1 MAKPVELLVVV
12 QEVMSTALPRA
23 GDLSTVRD
31 DSTTPNRQACL
42 PQHAWRSPWRRVRRD
57 RVDRDERAA
66 ETAVVAAAA
75 VVVAVAVIAGWSANA
90 RARVS
95 RSRASGAAHRR
106 RRLLP
111 TLKLDKQLS
120 TRCWVAAVAGLE
132 PAVAAAAAADDA
144 SSTLMRLIRAAA

>member
-1 MAKPVELLVVV
+1 
-12 QEVMSTALPRA
+12 MSTALPRA
-23 GDLSTVRD
+23 GDLSTERD
-31 DSTTPNRQACL
+31 DSTTPNRQGCL

-111 TLKLDKQLS
+111 TLKLDKQ
-120 TRCWVAAVAGLE
+120 
-132 PAVAAAAAADDA
+132 
-144 SSTLMRLIRAAA
+144 